1 MSTESSG
8 SPPDPTTTIA
18 TSSAPISPHEPIV
31 ETATKPGT
39 IRTPEPPAGYRWL
52 IPGKDKIEST
62 DMTWTGLKVVGS
74 GLESVVV
81 RTLEPVFHAQA
92 GTKCFVFNT
101 YLRRLAVDGM
111 GEGSGEEILIREL
124 KIRLQSQ
131 TLCLTKLAHWM
142 EMEEIR
148 TSSKDY
154 SSALV
159 ILNFIIDASKSKDTT
174 ANE

>member
-1 MSTESSG
+1 MSTEASDSATA
-8 SPPDPTTTIA
+8 SP
-18 TSSAPISPHEPIV
+18 SPISPHEPIV
-31 ETATKPGT
+31 ETATGSRG

-52 IPGKDKIEST
+52 IPGEDKIEAT
-62 DMTWTGLKVVGS
+62 DMTWTGLSMVDGVAT
-74 GLESVVV
+74 

-92 GTKCFVFNT
+92 GAKCYVFNT
-101 YLRRLAVDGM
+101 YLRRITVDGM
-111 GEGSGEEILIREL
+111 GEDSGEEILIREL

-131 TLCLTKLAHWM
+131 TLSLTKLAHWM

-159 ILNFIIDASKSKDTT
+159 ILNSILDAKDTT